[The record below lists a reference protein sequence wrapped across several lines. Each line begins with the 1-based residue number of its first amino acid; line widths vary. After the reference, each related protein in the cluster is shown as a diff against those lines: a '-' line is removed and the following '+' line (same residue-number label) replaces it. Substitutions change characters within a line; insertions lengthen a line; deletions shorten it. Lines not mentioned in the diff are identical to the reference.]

1 MGILHSRT
9 PRERQS
15 YLVQQTQ
22 PRGRRDPGDPSD
34 FVAESGA
41 PEGADGCSH
50 TFAQGDDWVD
60 GLTICRTGCKDHL
73 LTV

>member
-41 PEGADGCSH
+41 PEGAMTCLQSPCQWGSSLNE
-50 TFAQGDDWVD
+50 VP
-60 GLTICRTGCKDHL
+60 L
-73 LTV
+73 LG